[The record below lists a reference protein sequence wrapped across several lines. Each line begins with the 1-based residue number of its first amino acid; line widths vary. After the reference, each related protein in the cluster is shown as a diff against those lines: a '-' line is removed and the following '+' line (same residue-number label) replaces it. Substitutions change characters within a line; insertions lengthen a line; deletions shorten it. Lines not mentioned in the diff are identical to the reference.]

1 MMMMMVSTKASRSQ
15 AAMLAAATT
24 VNALFS
30 EDSLQLT
37 YNEILPPS
45 LLKTILLIE
54 RNGNLQKHCYR
65 SCLIKVFTVCKQH
78 KYSYTIM
85 K

>member
-1 MMMMMVSTKASRSQ
+1 MVMMMMMVSTKASRSQ

-30 EDSLQLT
+30 EDSLPLN

-45 LLKTILLIE
+45 LLKTILLI
-54 RNGNLQKHCYR
+54 KHTSSSR
-65 SCLIKVFTVCKQH
+65 STATMGFWGFGVLGF
-78 KYSYTIM
+78 
-85 K
+85 